1 MTPFS
6 NVQHFHPLRGPGPL
20 NTDPGRSGLPVVAI
34 VVRLVRFE

>member
-1 MTPFS
+1 VRHAAIFKCSAFS
-6 NVQHFHPLRGPGPL
+6 APL

>member
-1 MTPFS
+1 MFS
-6 NVQHFHPLRGPGPL
+6 IFGTL